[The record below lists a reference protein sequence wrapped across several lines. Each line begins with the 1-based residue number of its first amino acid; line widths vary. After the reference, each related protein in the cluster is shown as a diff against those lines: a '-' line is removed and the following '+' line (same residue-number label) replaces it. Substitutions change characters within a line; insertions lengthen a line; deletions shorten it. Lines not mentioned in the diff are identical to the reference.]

1 MGGGAGCPVPTF
13 ALWSLIIVSEQHALH
28 GGGKSLEN
36 ADYRTAVG
44 LAVDILC
51 KATVTHLELTDD
63 KIQWADY
70 T

>member
-1 MGGGAGCPVPTF
+1 MSRSNTLF
-13 ALWSLIIVSEQHALH
+13 M

-51 KATVTHLELTDD
+51 KAAVTHLELTDD
-63 KIQWADY
+63 KVQRVDY